1 MYNFLWD
8 GKVMPNLPEDRHEQ
22 DAERRRR
29 GTRGWFPA
37 QPAYR
42 EARNARGAQ
51 PALSWAE
58 LNRLPAG
65 CSTRRGLTAR

>member
-1 MYNFLWD
+1 
-8 GKVMPNLPEDRHEQ
+8 MPNMPDDRSDDRYEQ
-22 DAERRRR
+22 YAERRWR
-29 GTRGWFPA
+29 GPQGWFPA

-42 EARNARGAQ
+42 ESRNARGAE

-65 CSTRRGLTAR
+65 VSTRRGLTAR

>member
-1 MYNFLWD
+1 MYNFIWD
-8 GKVMPNLPEDRHEQ
+8 GMVMPKLPEDRHEQ
-22 DAERRRR
+22 DAERRWR

-42 EARNARGAQ
+42 EARNVHGVR

-65 CSTRRGLTAR
+65 FSTRRGLTAR

>member
-1 MYNFLWD
+1 
-8 GKVMPNLPEDRHEQ
+8 MPNLPDDRYQQ
-22 DAERRRR
+22 DTERHWR
-29 GTRGWFPA
+29 GAGGGRFPT

-42 EARNARGAQ
+42 EVRDARHTE

-65 CSTRRGLTAR
+65 VSTRRGLTAR